1 MSSTSRPN
9 YASAQAISIRGYIID
24 TIDALA
30 DSLCQKVPSIPM
42 PIRIYCKALY
52 DAKKKQGMRTHQIHK
67 IISEYIIDNWLAKV
81 AFNETVIYGL
91 LKNCSIKQNLH

>member
-1 MSSTSRPN
+1 
-9 YASAQAISIRGYIID
+9 
-24 TIDALA
+24 
-30 DSLCQKVPSIPM
+30 
-42 PIRIYCKALY
+42 
-52 DAKKKQGMRTHQIHK
+52 MRTHQIHK